1 MKKALLSLITLAI
14 AFPAFA
20 QWTNQSG
27 TGNYYLI
34 SGTAGIGTTLPGEQL
49 TVATNPPLTLG
60 LYRATSTGTGFYFNY
75 SNSQTG
81 TYGYLPPSAF
91 QQFFEITGLR

>member
-1 MKKALLSLITLAI
+1 MKKALLSIITLAI

-34 SGTAGIGTTLPGEQL
+34 SGTAGIGTTLPTEQL
-49 TVATNPPLTLG
+49 TVATNAPILVRG
-60 LYRATSTGTGFYFNY
+60 CRAKAKEVGS
-75 SNSQTG
+75 SC
-81 TYGYLPPSAF
+81 PAD
-91 QQFFEITGLR
+91 R